1 MKKTTVVLCSIT
13 SALMLAGSAAAGH
26 NPVPVSGAPVTPN
39 SLSGGRA
46 PLVAPVSGSGFIAA
60 PLSFSSGR

>member
-1 MKKTTVVLCSIT
+1 MRKIT
-13 SALMLAGSAAAGH
+13 FVMCAVASALMLAGSAAAGH
-26 NPVPVSGAPVTPN
+26 KPVPAPGTTVTPD

-46 PLVAPVSGSGFIAA
+46 ALVIA

>member
-13 SALMLAGSAAAGH
+13 AALMLAGSAAAGH
-26 NPVPVSGAPVTPN
+26 GK
-39 SLSGGRA
+39 
-46 PLVAPVSGSGFIAA
+46 PVSGSGFTVT

>member
-26 NPVPVSGAPVTPN
+26 KPVPVSGAPVSPD

-46 PLVAPVSGSGFIAA
+46 ALVVPGSGGIVAS

>member
-1 MKKTTVVLCSIT
+1 MKKTNVVLCSIT

-26 NPVPVSGAPVTPN
+26 KPVPAPDTTVTPD

-46 PLVAPVSGSGFIAA
+46 ALVAPVSGGTIAT
-60 PLSFSSGR
+60 PFSFSSGR